1 MIYDD
6 ASWHRGEDFPP
17 DLPPEAAATH
27 SGMFLAWALFAG
39 LGGEHH
45 LVDSPDEFE
54 HVRARKIT
62 PGAYLLTVCDGKFT
76 PEDLNPEGNAFA
88 KAYFQQEGA
97 MFFADYR
104 EYLAKGLP
112 SDYHV
117 ADSWSNFDKLTP
129 VLDRRL
135 ANWRRGRPAD
145 SPPRPKVTGSAD
157 LPEDILHRIDA
168 DFGSVEAPAAASRL
182 AGFAG
187 QYADQYQGA
196 PQARLLRALVHLAAG
211 DRQRLD
217 DACRLA
223 LTDTRDVYY
232 GAEYDGE
239 TRVRDLNMP
248 FEV

>member
-1 MIYDD
+1 MIDD
-6 ASWHRGEDFPP
+6 EASWHGGEDFPP
-17 DLPPEAAATH
+17 GRRPEAAATH

-45 LVDSPDEFE
+45 VVDSPDELE
-54 HVRARKIT
+54 HLRARKLT

-76 PEDLNPEGNAFA
+76 HEDLNAEGNAFA
-88 KAYFQQEGA
+88 KSYYQQDGA
-97 MFFADYR
+97 TYFADYR
-104 EYLAKGLP
+104 EYLAKGMA
-112 SDYHV
+112 SEYHV
-117 ADSWSNFDKLTP
+117 GDNWSNFDKLTP

-145 SPPRPKVTGSAD
+145 SSPRPRVTGSAD
-157 LPEDILHRIDA
+157 LPEDILHRIAA
-168 DFGSVEAPAAASRL
+168 DFGTVAAPGAASRL

-187 QYADQYQGA
+187 QYSDQYQAA

-211 DRQRLD
+211 DTQRLD
-217 DACRLA
+217 EACRLA

-239 TRVRDLNMP
+239 QRVRDLNLP
-248 FEV
+248 FED